1 MLFRPMKVEKQN
13 ELFFRIKPKKSF
25 YSLTQKNKKQTV
37 IAAIFKLF
45 KTSCTPLKQLYPWA
59 IIIPILTFINK
70 L

>member
-45 KTSCTPLKQLYPWA
+45 KTSCTPLKLSQS
-59 IIIPILTFINK
+59 
-70 L
+70 